1 LTRLPHPPEPDPALL
16 DARTGTAPI
25 ICTYDLPPG
34 HYDVTV
40 VVNGGTEVLAEAR
53 RLMAPASPDQGW
65 HRRAFTVNVR
75 TPEAQQNGWDGPG
88 TPGLTLTFAGAAP
101 EVRAIGLAPAGPVA
115 LFLAGDSTVTDQAHA
130 PYTGWGQRL
139 PRHFRHG
146 LSVVNHSGS
155 SESSASFLAKP
166 ELWAAMEPQ
175 VRPGDV
181 ALIQFGHN
189 DKRAT
194 AAAYR
199 DNLTRIAREIAARG
213 ATPVL
218 VTPIVRRRFA
228 GATLDP
234 TGLLLNERGV
244 NLPAEMRAV
253 AAAEGVALIDLT
265 DDSRRLVE
273 ALGPE
278 AAEELYLTREK
289 QDDTHTSEH
298 GATVFA
304 DLVAAGLR
312 PLGLIPDRFWTS

>member
-1 LTRLPHPPEPDPALL
+1 MPEPANE
-16 DARTGTAPI
+16 ATVRTF
-25 ICTYDLPPG
+25 DVPPG

-40 VVNGGTEVLAEAR
+40 VVRGGTEVLAEAR
-53 RLMAPASPDQGW
+53 RLMARASPDGGW
-65 HRRAFTVNVR
+65 HRRTFTVNVR

-88 TPGLTLTFAGAAP
+88 TPGLTLTFTGATP
-101 EVRAIGLAPAGPVA
+101 EVRDVEVRAVEVRDVGRAPGGPVA

-139 PRHFRHG
+139 PRHFGRG

-155 SESSASFLAKP
+155 SESAASFLAKP

-189 DKRAT
+189 DKQAT

-199 DNLTRIAREIAARG
+199 DNLTRITRGITARG
-213 ATPVL
+213 GTPVL
-218 VTPIVRRRFA
+218 VTPIVRRRFD
-228 GATLDP
+228 GAALGP
-234 TGLLLNERGV
+234 TGLIVNERGV
-244 NLPAEMRAV
+244 DLPAEMRAV
-253 AAAEGVALIDLT
+253 AAAEGVPLIDLT

-273 ALGPE
+273 ALGPQ

-298 GATVFA
+298 GATIFA

-312 PLGLIPDRFWTS
+312 RLGLVADRFWAP

>member
-1 LTRLPHPPEPDPALL
+1 MPEPANE
-16 DARTGTAPI
+16 ATIRTF
-25 ICTYDLPPG
+25 DVPPG

-40 VVNGGTEVLAEAR
+40 VVGGGTEVLAEAR
-53 RLMAPASPDQGW
+53 RLMARASPGEGR

-88 TPGLTLTFAGAAP
+88 TPGLTLTFTGAAP
-101 EVRAIGLAPAGPVA
+101 GVRSVEVSLAGPTA
-115 LFLAGDSTVTDQAHA
+115 LFLAGDSTVTDQAYA

-155 SESSASFLAKP
+155 GESAASFLAKP

-175 VRPGDV
+175 LRPGDV

-189 DKRAT
+189 DKQAT

-199 DNLTRIAREIAARG
+199 DDLARITRGIAARG

-218 VTPIVRRRFA
+218 VTPVVRRRFDGAALGPA
-228 GATLDP
+228 GLIV
-234 TGLLLNERGV
+234 NERGV
-244 NLPAEMRAV
+244 DLPAEMRAV

-312 PLGLIPDRFWTS
+312 RLGLVPDRFWTS